1 MKLNRGRFM
10 NLITKPHVLTDE
22 STALP
27 NLFDSTDQWRSLFER
42 STLGVAMIDLEFHFL
57 TANPAFLTMFGY
69 SCQELKR
76 LSFLDICIDE
86 TLDQCRGHLR
96 ELSEGVRLHYEIETQ
111 HRRKDGTFL
120 PVNTYFSAVSER
132 RPNQRRFLTVT
143 VDISARRAAE
153 DALRA
158 AQSELGRVAR
168 LTTVGAMAATI
179 AHEINQPLAAIV
191 SNGGAGLRWLNRPDP
206 NLEEARSAF
215 GRVVKDGHRAAQI
228 ITSIRAMFKKD
239 SGTRSP
245 VATNELVCDVVS
257 TLLGELKSHRV
268 SLTLQ
273 LLEDLAPVQ
282 ADRVQLQ
289 QVLLNLLTNAID
301 AMAVVTDRP
310 HTLCVRS
317 EHLEDWVL
325 VSVQDFG
332 TGIAPEHAE
341 RMFDAFFTT
350 KPNGI
355 GLGLSICR
363 SIVGS
368 HGGRMSVF
376 PAHPHGSVF
385 QVMLPIGEAD
395 AEHHQPAEAS
405 PSRLRSASRFN
416 LEKIP

>member
-1 MKLNRGRFM
+1 MKLDRGRFM
-10 NLITKPHVLTDE
+10 NLITKPHVPTDE
-22 STALP
+22 SASLP

-42 STLGVAMIDLEFHFL
+42 STLGVAMIDSEFRFL
-57 TANPAFLTMFGY
+57 IANPAFLTMFGY
-69 SCQELKR
+69 SCDELQR

-86 TLDQCRGHLR
+86 TLDQCLGHLR

-132 RPNQRRFLTVT
+132 RPNQRRFLAVT

-158 AQSELGRVAR
+158 AQSNLGRVAR

-191 SNGGAGLRWLNRPDP
+191 ANGGAGLRWLDRPDP

-239 SGTRSP
+239 SGAKSP
-245 VATNELVCDVVS
+245 VAMNELVCDVVS
-257 TLLGELKSHRV
+257 TSLGDLKSRQV
-268 SLTLQ
+268 SLSLQ
-273 LLEDLAPVQ
+273 LLDNLPSVR

-301 AMAVVTDRP
+301 SMASVKDRP
-310 HTLCVRS
+310 HILCVRS
-317 EHLEDWVL
+317 ENLEDYIL
-325 VSVQDFG
+325 ISVQDSG
-332 TGIAPEHAE
+332 TGIASEHAE

-363 SIVGS
+363 SIVES
-368 HGGRMSVF
+368 HGGRLSVF

-395 AEHHQPAEAS
+395 ADPV
-405 PSRLRSASRFN
+405 
-416 LEKIP
+416 

>member
-1 MKLNRGRFM
+1 MLGSTLQWFA
-10 NLITKPHVLTDE
+10 PTDE
-22 STALP
+22 SMSSLE
-27 NLFDSTDQWRSLFER
+27 LFDSIDQWRSLFER
-42 STLGVAMIDLEFHFL
+42 STLGVAMIDSEYHFL
-57 TANPAFLTMFGY
+57 AANPAFLTMFGY
-69 SCQELKR
+69 SSEELQQ

-86 TLDQCRGHLR
+86 AGDECRVPLR
-96 ELSEGVRLHYEIETQ
+96 ELRDGVRLEYEIETQ
-111 HRRKDGTFL
+111 HRRKDGTSL
-120 PVNTYFSAVSER
+120 PVNTYFSAVER
-132 RPNQRRFLTVT
+132 APNRRTFLTVT

-179 AHEINQPLAAIV
+179 AHELNQPLAAIV
-191 SNGGAGLRWLNRPDP
+191 SNGSAGLRWLNRPEP

-215 GRVVKDGHRAAQI
+215 GRVVNQGHRAAQI

-245 VATNELVCDVVS
+245 VAINELVCDVVS
-257 TLLGELKSHRV
+257 TSLGELKSHRV

-273 LLEDLAPVQ
+273 LLDDLTPVQ

-301 AMAVVTDRP
+301 SMASVTDRP
-310 HTLCVRS
+310 HMLCVRS

-325 VSVQDFG
+325 VSFQDSG
-332 TGIAPEHAE
+332 TGIAPEHVE

-355 GLGLSICR
+355 GLGLPICR
-363 SIVGS
+363 SIVES
-368 HGGRMSVF
+368 HGGRLAVF

-385 QVMLPIGEAD
+385 RVMLPAG
-395 AEHHQPAEAS
+395 H
-405 PSRLRSASRFN
+405 
-416 LEKIP
+416 